1 MNLALFDFDGTITDR
16 DTFTQFILFAT
27 PKNKLRFGR
36 LALLPITIKYKL
48 GMAKGHQIRKKI
60 LRFAFKGMNENSLR
74 AKGKIY
80 AEQYLPNYLRPKA
93 MQRIQWHKDR
103 GDTVAIVSASLD
115 IYLAPWCKTHGIEL
129 ICTEVDTKDG
139 IITGFSKQGDCSSQ
153 QKRRLVQA
161 RYNLIEYDSIYAYGD
176 TPEDN
181 ELLTM
186 ASDNQQFYRHF

>member
-80 AEQYLPNYLRPKA
+80 AEQHLPNYLRPKA

-103 GDTVAIVSASLD
+103 GDTVTIVSASLD

-129 ICTEVDTKDG
+129 ICTKVDTKDG